1 MAHSTNPIINH
12 NRSSKKFMQSEYQKM
27 LNNSPIAKKRY
38 LEIRK
43 HYSTTGDAIN
53 VTIKKGKNDTIH

>member
-1 MAHSTNPIINH
+1 
-12 NRSSKKFMQSEYQKM
+12 MQSEYQKM

-43 HYSTTGDAIN
+43 HYSTTGDTIN
-53 VTIKKGKNDTIH
+53 VTIKKEKNDTIH